1 MTDNY
6 IQQLALGLE
15 VTDRPFLWVVQPDL
29 AVDSADASSDD
40 FKDRVRNRGMMVAW
54 APQQKVLTHPS
65 VGCFVSHCGWNSTL
79 EGVRNGKL
87 FLCWPYFA
95 DQFLNHSY
103 ICGHWKVGLILMSD
117 ESGIVKHEQLK
128 SKVEEL
134 LGDAEMSARAS
145 SLKEKAQ
152 RNTDQG
158 GGFIPQS
165 QERWRAPPTQLPFSD
180 IIPWRLADIMMR
192 ARATGLMKLK
202 NAEIEAAAAK
212 EMASIG
218 LTLVGSHEG
227 ESEAA

>member
-1 MTDNY
+1 M
-6 IQQLALGLE
+6 E

-165 QERWRAPPTQLPFSD
+165 QELKASATGLFAEAIKYLALVVAPPTSTATKAARSTLTNVLVLRLNNVEATD
-180 IIPWRLADIMMR
+180 I
-192 ARATGLMKLK
+192 K
-202 NAEIEAAAAK
+202 
-212 EMASIG
+212 
-218 LTLVGSHEG
+218 
-227 ESEAA
+227 